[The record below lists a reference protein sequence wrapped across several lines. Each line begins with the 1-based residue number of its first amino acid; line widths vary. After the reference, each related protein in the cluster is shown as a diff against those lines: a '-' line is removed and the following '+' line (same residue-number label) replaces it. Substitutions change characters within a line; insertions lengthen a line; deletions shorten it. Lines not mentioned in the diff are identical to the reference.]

1 MDNANAHHEPA
12 AGLDCLSPRP
22 PVDPDGSVM
31 LASPPASELIAGC
44 GVVPTIFEPERQEKL
59 LQEFI
64 AEFSPVG
71 PTESML
77 VAELA
82 RHAAAIERWDAGGGA
97 VTRQAIRTLP
107 ALAHEITLTG
117 GLDQDTVLAGA
128 MSTEATERCER
139 FSLLR
144 SRAFLKTLDK
154 LQAFQE
160 ARRRRTQR
168 CTVLPPLG
176 FADETA
182 CEEYLANRLRQS
194 QAVCQQCGAAHGCVL
209 QARKCWECAA
219 CGKQM
224 GLRTG
229 TVMARSPV
237 PLRTWFDAV
246 RWVLWRPTISATE
259 LSRQVGLERIATAR
273 SMLARIRTA
282 MAAEDAGL
290 QLAGLDQHYMRGAA
304 NNLSEV
310 SSVAKAS
317 NAQN

>member
-1 MDNANAHHEPA
+1 MAREATAEPV
-12 AGLDCLSPRP
+12 AGLSE
-22 PVDPDGSVM
+22 PV
-31 LASPPASELIAGC
+31 PASDLPAETWTPGTPFFH
-44 GVVPTIFEPERQEKL
+44 VPEVLSRLPQLTF
-59 LQEFI
+59 LQEFTQEY
-64 AEFSPVG
+64 APVG
-71 PTESML
+71 PTESLL

-82 RHAAAIERWDAGGGA
+82 RHAAAIDRWDAGSGA
-97 VTRQAIRTLP
+97 VERQAARQLP
-107 ALAHEITLTG
+107 
-117 GLDQDTVLAGA
+117 QLAGCMDQEVDPTMADLLLTTA
-128 MSTEATERCER
+128 MSSEGADRCER
-139 FSLLR
+139 HSLLR
-144 SRAFLKTLDK
+144 SRAFLRTLDK

-224 GLRTG
+224 GLRAG

-290 QLAGLDQHYMRGAA
+290 QLAGLDQHYMRGAD

-310 SSVAKAS
+310 SSVGKAS